1 MTFRMCALSSSLTK
15 SRKVSRTRSSVAIRS
30 WIWSRM
36 PPVNNR
42 SMAMGGHRWL
52 FLEAIG
58 ASGRIN
64 QRACGQQIIHFAVHG
79 KLPIGLICG
88 RCSTK

>member
-1 MTFRMCALSSSLTK
+1 
-15 SRKVSRTRSSVAIRS
+15 
-30 WIWSRM
+30 
-36 PPVNNR
+36 
-42 SMAMGGHRWL
+42 MAMAAHRWL

-64 QRACGQQIIHFAVHG
+64 QRACGQQIIHFAAHG

-88 RCSTK
+88 RCSTKQSGL